1 MSQLR
6 RPGAFRLGT
15 RFGRRRRGH
24 EVYLDPRVRR
34 ERRVRGIIDSIQ
46 ADLDQGGTASVR
58 LILRAPRELYRLEL
72 ERPDMAYQR
81 TTILDRDTLTELL
94 ERTPEQS
101 IRERLIIR

>member
-1 MSQLR
+1 MPQQR
-6 RPGAFRLGT
+6 IPGAFR
-15 RFGRRRRGH
+15 FGNRIGSRRRTYETR
-24 EVYLDPRVRR
+24 LDSHVRR

-46 ADLDQGGTASVR
+46 ADLDQGGIASIR
-58 LILRAPRELYRLEL
+58 MILRGPRELYRLEL